1 MYPDTGGMVYVMIV
15 KYLTVG
21 VLNTLVTLLTIF
33 TCTYIFEIDYYLS
46 YFIGYIVGI
55 INSFIFNKFY
65 TFSSNSPWVNEF
77 TQFILRL
84 IISYVVSHVSL
95 IVLIDVVLINKDIA
109 VIVSMVIYTAMSFIL
124 LKNIFLK
131 DTFNIKKI

>member
-1 MYPDTGGMVYVMIV
+1 MIV

-77 TQFILRL
+77 PQF

>member
-1 MYPDTGGMVYVMIV
+1 MIV

-33 TCTYIFEIDYYLS
+33 TCTYIFEIGYYLS

-65 TFSSNSPWVNEF
+65 TFNSNSPWIDEF
-77 TQFILRL
+77 PQFILRL
-84 IISYVVSHVSL
+84 IISYAVSHASL
-95 IVLIDVVLINKDIA
+95 IILIDVVLINKDIA
-109 VIVSMVIYTAMSFIL
+109 VIVSMVIYTTISFIL
-124 LKNIFLK
+124 LKNFFSK
-131 DTFNIKKI
+131 DAFNIKKI